1 MPSAIHEAPFDC
13 LKLCLGQSIAALPY
27 DRDVVFPMIHMNS
40 SLPVK
45 SKTVTPDICITITP
59 AQGPTRVRFVPFL
72 GESAFTEEKLHAIR
86 KLKKTIAA
94 HPEIKVVT
102 LALIREAQ
110 PYSKPEKG
118 SLASA
123 TFHKDLTPL
132 ELESFITERFPPC
145 TSITIADHNWC
156 HISTVE
162 IFVWVRGDDEL
173 VIDIDNEDA
182 EHVARGV
189 SLYIIYRLQTNRS
202 RCRRYCP
209 RSIWVPSVLC

>member
-1 MPSAIHEAPFDC
+1 MPSAIHKAPFDC
-13 LKLCLGQSIAALPY
+13 LKLCLGQSITALPY
-27 DRDVVFPMIHMNS
+27 DRNVVFPMIHMNS
-40 SLPVK
+40 SLPIK
-45 SKTVTPDICITITP
+45 SKTMTPDICITITP

-72 GESAFTEEKLHAIR
+72 GESTFTEEKLHAIH

-102 LALIREAQ
+102 LALICEAQ

-132 ELESFITERFPPC
+132 ELESFITECFPPC
-145 TSITIADHNWC
+145 TSITIANHNWC
-156 HISTVE
+156 HISTVK

-173 VIDIDNEDA
+173 IIDIDNEDA
-182 EHVARGV
+182 EHMARGV
-189 SLYIIYRLQTNRS
+189 SFYIIYRLQTNRS
-202 RCRRYCP
+202 RCRHYCEH
-209 RSIWVPSVLC
+209 RKIAQVW